1 MDGKGSALISDASLE
16 HLRKRIASFK
26 SQDDLRRWWMEC
38 IGKHAARDPRV
49 IALKDAAKERL
60 NK

>member
-1 MDGKGSALISDASLE
+1 MDRESCALISDASLE
-16 HLRKRIASFK
+16 HLRKRIDSFK

-60 NK
+60 SK

>member
-1 MDGKGSALISDASLE
+1 MDRESCALISDASLE

-49 IALKDAAKERL
+49 IAMKDAAKERL
-60 NK
+60 SK

>member
-1 MDGKGSALISDASLE
+1 MISDASLE

-49 IALKDAAKERL
+49 IAMKDAAKERL
-60 NK
+60 SK

>member
-26 SQDDLRRWWMEC
+26 AKTICAGGGWNASASTRRAIRVSLR
-38 IGKHAARDPRV
+38 
-49 IALKDAAKERL
+49 
-60 NK
+60 